1 VRPTKRQLTV
11 LVAGLAL
18 LVLPGCGGRQ
28 SAQRDAGRPV
38 TVTERDFRIS
48 VDGRSGTQ
56 QLKSGDLRLAVSNR
70 GPDTHELLVVRT
82 NGSRL
87 PLRADGLTVDE
98 DAVKS
103 ATVATLDGHQA
114 GTAERLKVHLAPGR
128 YVLFCNMAGHYLGG
142 MHAQLVVS

>member
-1 VRPTKRQLTV
+1 M
-11 LVAGLAL
+11 
-18 LVLPGCGGRQ
+18 
-28 SAQRDAGRPV
+28 PV

-48 VDGRSGTQ
+48 VDGRSGSQ
-56 QLKSGDLRLAVSNR
+56 QLKSGDLRFAVSNR

-103 ATVATLDGHQA
+103 ATVATLDGRAA
-114 GTAERLKVHLAPGR
+114 GTAEKLKVHLAPGR

-142 MHAQLVVS
+142 MHALLVVR